1 MKTKLISQERD
12 KTYAVVLDDGDEFME
27 VLERFAEEQG
37 IQAAHFTAIGG
48 FSRATL
54 GYYDMEKRE
63 YREIPVDEQV
73 EALSL
78 VGDIALKGEE
88 VEVHAHVVA
97 GKADG
102 STVGGHIMEA
112 FVRPTLEVMLTE
124 SPSHLQ
130 RKVDERSGLALINL

>member
-12 KTYAVVLDDGDEFME
+12 KTYAVILDDGDEFME
-27 VLERFAEEQG
+27 ALERFAEEQG

-54 GYYDMEKRE
+54 GYYDMEKKE

-88 VEVHAHVVA
+88 VEVHAHAVA